1 MRVNNFNVKQ
11 KMHDMQYLFYYIP
24 PIPKIV
30 RVVNLST
37 AVNIFYAVS
46 FSENSESKFVFHKS
60 IEFEL

>member
-11 KMHDMQYLFYYIP
+11 KMHDMQYLFYSIP

-30 RVVNLST
+30 RVVNLSA

-46 FSENSESKFVFHKS
+46 FSEISESEFVNQ
-60 IEFEL
+60 

>member
-11 KMHDMQYLFYYIP
+11 KMYDMQYLFYSIP
-24 PIPKIV
+24 PIPKIL

-46 FSENSESKFVFHKS
+46 FSEMSESEFVNQ
-60 IEFEL
+60 